1 MVAIDFMLGNVFN
14 IRRQMRLWKRSQGY
28 RYRDFNR
35 QMWVIESGIKYEP
48 IYKDVEFE
56 MKKNSARFERSFF
69 SIEVVLSGLVAPP
82 VVSTWTNLL
91 LADL

>member
-1 MVAIDFMLGNVFN
+1 MVYGVVAPLLVSLGSLGTIYEGVSFFISGGNMVAIDFMLGNVSN

-56 MKKNSARFERSFF
+56 MKKKLRS
-69 SIEVVLSGLVAPP
+69 I
-82 VVSTWTNLL
+82 
-91 LADL
+91 